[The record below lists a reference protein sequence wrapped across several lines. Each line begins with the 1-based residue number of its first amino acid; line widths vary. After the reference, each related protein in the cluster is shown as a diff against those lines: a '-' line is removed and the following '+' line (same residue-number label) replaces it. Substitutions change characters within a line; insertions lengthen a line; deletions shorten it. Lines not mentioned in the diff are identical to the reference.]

1 MRKLITF
8 IIVMLC
14 ISVDL
19 YAQQS
24 TSYHYDAAGNRI
36 KREIII
42 SKKQAVAAPKTK
54 APSYSDM
61 LSDYQI
67 RIAPNP
73 TKGRVKVSV
82 LNTDAVFDVRVHSSN
97 GQVIVSQS
105 SARNGAEIDL
115 TNQPNGIYILVIS
128 LGQEKTT
135 WKIIKTD

>member
-1 MRKLITF
+1 
-8 IIVMLC
+8 MLC

-73 TKGRVKVSV
+73 TKGPHPV
-82 LNTDAVFDVRVHSSN
+82 LNLG
-97 GQVIVSQS
+97 GQVRENI
-105 SARNGAEIDL
+105 
-115 TNQPNGIYILVIS
+115 TILIC
-128 LGQEKTT
+128 
-135 WKIIKTD
+135 